1 MQDTEAVDAQLR
13 DQVWTYAQRGVIV
26 LVFFLAG
33 LLLGYRF
40 WGKAG
45 ELQEQVEELTERNQS
60 LTKERDTERS
70 RVTLI
75 ERDKKELERLLEE
88 AKGAAAA
95 ARGESGR
102 GCRGERERHVGH
114 GIRPHGAGPAV
125 EAGPQQPTGRNFSR
139 CSRGD
144 ETAAPMLGRFSMG
157 LLALGAR

>member
-1 MQDTEAVDAQLR
+1 MQDTEAIDAQLR

-95 ARGESGR
+95 ARAKVEEAAETSENLMPDKESD
-102 GCRGERERHVGH
+102 HT
-114 GIRPHGAGPAV
+114 A
-125 EAGPQQPTGRNFSR
+125 QDQP
-139 CSRGD
+139 
-144 ETAAPMLGRFSMG
+144 
-157 LLALGAR
+157 